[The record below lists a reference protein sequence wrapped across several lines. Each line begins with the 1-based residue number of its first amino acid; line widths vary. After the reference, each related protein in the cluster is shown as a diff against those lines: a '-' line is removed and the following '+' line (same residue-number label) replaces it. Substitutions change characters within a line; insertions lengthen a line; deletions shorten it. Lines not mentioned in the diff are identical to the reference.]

1 MVISNSDRLRDTHP
15 MLAKSLKSLALIA
28 AATIGLG
35 ALSAPTPAHAQ
46 VAARDGIAFD
56 AYMELLKARA
66 RGEGVSEGTLQRMTA
81 GLTPNAR
88 VIRLDQGQPGSPTR
102 RGYPALAPYIR
113 THVNSQRIAGGR
125 RVFQGSSGQL
135 RAVEQAYGVPG
146 EIIVAIFG
154 HETSYGNIRG
164 NFDLSRSLATL
175 AWEGRR
181 RELFAGEWIA
191 LMKVAD
197 RGFSRGQLV
206 GSYAG
211 AFGNPQFLPSVYL
224 RLATDGDGDGRA
236 NIFDNRADTFASI
249 ANYFRDAGWRT
260 GQPWGVRA
268 SVPSGF
274 NVDAYRTTLVSP
286 VCSRVHER
294 HSQWKTVAEWRA
306 LGVRP
311 QTNLPDN
318 TLTSLFQPDGPGT
331 RAWLLTGNYR
341 VILEYNC
348 SNYYAMS
355 VGLLAD
361 EIVN

>member
-1 MVISNSDRLRDTHP
+1 MKHSTLS
-15 MLAKSLKSLALIA
+15 SFALFA
-28 AATIGLG
+28 AAVIGVG
-35 ALSAPTPAHAQ
+35 AISQIAPSAPANAQ

-56 AYMELLKARA
+56 AYLEQIKAKARA
-66 RGEGVSEGTLQRMTA
+66 RGVSEWTIQRMTS
-81 GLTPNAR
+81 GLTPNPT
-88 VIRLDQGQPGSPTR
+88 VIRLDQGQPGTPTR
-102 RGYPALAPYIR
+102 RGYPDLAPYIAK
-113 THVNSQRIAGGR
+113 HVNPTRIGTGR
-125 RVFQGSSGQL
+125 QVYRANNGIL
-135 RAVEQAYGVPG
+135 RAVEREYGVPG
-146 EIIVAIFG
+146 EIIIAIFG
-154 HETSYGNIRG
+154 HETSYGRIRG

-181 RELFAGEWIA
+181 RELFEGEWLA
-191 LMKVAD
+191 LMQVAD
-197 RGFSRGQLV
+197 KGYSRDELV

-236 NIFDNRADTFASI
+236 NIFSNRADTFASI

-268 SVPSGF
+268 YVPSGF
-274 NVDAYRTTLVSP
+274 NVDAYRTKLQAP
-286 VCSRVHER
+286 VCPRVHER

-306 LGVRP
+306 LGVQPQRP
-311 QTNLPDN
+311 LPDD
-318 TLTSLFQPDGPGT
+318 TLTSLFQPDGPGKP
-331 RAWLLTGNYR
+331 AWLLTGNYR